1 VDVFLQSLLLAGI
14 GVCVWLAFHPSSRED
29 YDDIETPRRA
39 PRPSVVGARE
49 IPRRPANPYRRGIG
63 DGRLIGQHRADHD
76 DAEEA
81 GRRPVPPGD
90 PSRSDTIP

>member
-1 VDVFLQSLLLAGI
+1 
-14 GVCVWLAFHPSSRED
+14 
-29 YDDIETPRRA
+29 
-39 PRPSVVGARE
+39 VVGARE

-63 DGRLIGQHRADHD
+63 DGRLIGQYRADHD

-81 GRRPVPPGD
+81 GGRPLPPGD